1 MKKNYDFIFI
11 LVCLFVFRVIL
22 LSASFADAAC
32 LSAALAF
39 ILGNKHLNEKKVS
52 NELADIIAKDK
63 EVTQQQ
69 IEVLAQEVQKNRVV
83 TEGLKAANSFMNKR

>member
-1 MKKNYDFIFI
+1 MNKNYDFIFI

-32 LSAALAF
+32 LAAVLAY

-52 NELADIIAKDK
+52 NELADIVAEDK
-63 EVTQQQ
+63 KITQQQ
-69 IEVLAQEVQKNRVV
+69 IEILAKEVQNNKLV

>member
-32 LSAALAF
+32 LAAVLAY

-52 NELADIIAKDK
+52 NELADIIAEDK
-63 EVTQQQ
+63 KITQQQ
-69 IEVLAQEVQKNRVV
+69 IEILAKEVQNNKLV